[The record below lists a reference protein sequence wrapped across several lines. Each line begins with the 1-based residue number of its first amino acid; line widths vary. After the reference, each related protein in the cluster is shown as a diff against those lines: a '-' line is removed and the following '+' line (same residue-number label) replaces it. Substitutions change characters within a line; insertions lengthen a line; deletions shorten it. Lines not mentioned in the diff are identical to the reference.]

1 MTATR
6 VELSEALDRDALGQV
21 GDMLRRS
28 FDVAAFD
35 QDDGGIRLVV
45 NDVLPSEELKKLLKQ
60 VLRARRY
67 ATGEQIFSRS
77 VAGRCSEDPQPA
89 LEAKRDVARIGPGLF
104 AFRGDFLRVRTA
116 LDRLVQ
122 EVARQAGA
130 EELAYPALWPVG
142 LLQAI
147 NYFHDFPQLALL
159 ASGVS
164 AHYEARSTFAQRFR
178 KGSGNGEIAC
188 TAENGMAP
196 AANALAP
203 TVCDCCYWLL
213 RGRRDVGDQVLT
225 VHGQV
230 FRNEASVSGRLDRL
244 TAFTMR
250 EIVTIGSE
258 DFVLGKREALIDEMT
273 EMMTELD
280 LACTIQAA
288 DDPFFSNDALQKNAF
303 QNLAQLKYE
312 VVTPLFGDKNCAVAS
327 INLHNDFFSR
337 NYDYKDLEGDDLR
350 SGCVAFGHERL
361 AYAMFCRHGA
371 NLADWPSS
379 VRAYLGLD

>member
-1 MTATR
+1 MTAAR
-6 VELSEALDRDALGQV
+6 VELSEALDHDTMGQV
-21 GDMLRRS
+21 GEMLRRS

-35 QDDGGIRLVV
+35 QADGGIRLVV
-45 NDVLPSEELKKLLKQ
+45 NDVLPSDELKKLLKQ

-77 VAGRCSEDPQPA
+77 VVGHRDQDPQSA
-89 LEAKRDVARIGPGLF
+89 LEAKGDVAKIGPGLF

-116 LDRLVQ
+116 VDRIVQ
-122 EVARQAGA
+122 EVAQRSGA

-164 AHYEARSTFAQRFR
+164 PHYEARSTFSQRFR
-178 KGSGNGEIAC
+178 KGSSDGGIAC

-196 AANALAP
+196 ATNALAP

-213 RGRRDVGDQVLT
+213 RGRHDVADQILT

-230 FRNEASVSGRLDRL
+230 FRNETSASGRLDRL

-250 EIVTIGSE
+250 EIVMIGSE
-258 DFVLGKREALIDEMT
+258 GFVLAKREALIDEVIEAMT
-273 EMMTELD
+273 GLD

-303 QNLAQLKYE
+303 QNIAKLKYE
-312 VVTPLFGDKNCAVAS
+312 VVTPLFGDNTCAVAS

-337 NYDYKDLEGDDLR
+337 NYDYKGFGGDDLR
-350 SGCVAFGHERL
+350 SGCVGFGYERL
-361 AYAMFCRHGA
+361 TYAMFCRHGA
-371 NLADWPSS
+371 DLADWPGS
-379 VRAYLGLD
+379 VRSYLGLS